1 MYFRLKAL
9 SYCLV
14 LILLSPLVTLLTL
27 LYWTIARLYQL
38 LAAGHRDQDHEV
50 DEEASLPSRSV
61 LVTGAPH
68 TKVSLSVMSCHVM
81 SCHV

>member
-1 MYFRLKAL
+1 MYLRLKAL
-9 SYCLV
+9 IYCLV

-27 LYWTIARLYQL
+27 LYWTTARLYQGLL
-38 LAAGHRDQDHEV
+38 LAAGHRDQDDEL

-68 TKVSLSVMSCHVM
+68 TKVGLR
-81 SCHV
+81 